1 VIRIAR
7 RIGLAAAAAIIAL
20 LAMVCLGAGF
30 GRFQITPVD
39 GRGHDVTIPRSAAAV
54 VEPVRTL
61 QLHEGDTIRARLEHD
76 RADAFYKISAID
88 SWTHDVFAFDKHG
101 KLVKLKLG
109 NQVGRV
115 THVIPYAGTPFG
127 WLAGT
132 PQGLALLF
140 VAMMLFA
147 KAALQRRMRYGDL
160 PPMRQRAY
168 ARMRGRTLISEAR
181 ARLSRPWW
189 WTRLGAAIMAAIG
202 VLSLTAGAT
211 FTATASV
218 NQGAISTGHM
228 AITVPAAG
236 ATNRLTLGATGIA
249 PGDRMQRALDVST
262 DASTTSGIMSGMTLA
277 VSASPTSLLDSN
289 NTNGLKIFVQE
300 CRTSAGATG
309 WAESGTTPAFTY
321 ACTKGAG
328 GHWNDLLNSSPTD
341 DPTAVP
347 SAGTCATSNGG
358 TSSYRA
364 VSELASPYT
373 LVNLPALSA
382 STTLHLVITLCFP
395 TAATDSYQDLTS
407 TLTFAFA
414 GVQRSGTNK

>member
-1 VIRIAR
+1 MAR
-7 RIGLAAAAAIIAL
+7 RIGLAAAAAGIAL
-20 LAMVCLGAGF
+20 LALVCFGAGF

-39 GRGHDVTIPRSAAAV
+39 ARGHGVTIPRSSAAI

-61 QLHEGDTIRARLEHD
+61 ELHGGDTIRARLEHD
-76 RADAFYKISAID
+76 RSDAFYKIEAID
-88 SWTHDVFAFDKHG
+88 SWTHDVLAYDKHG

-109 NQVGRV
+109 DQVGRV
-115 THVIPYAGTPFG
+115 ENVIPYVGTPFG

-147 KAALQRRMRYGDL
+147 KAALQRRMRYADL
-160 PPMRQRAY
+160 PPIRQRAY
-168 ARMRGRTLISEAR
+168 ARMRGRTLMDDAR
-181 ARLSRPWW
+181 SRFSRPWW

-249 PGDRMQRALDVST
+249 PGDRMQRALDVSV
-262 DASTTSGIMSGMTLA
+262 DGSTTSGILTGMTLKVTA
-277 VSASPTSLLDSN
+277 PVTSSVLNTDS
-289 NTNGLKIFVQE
+289 TNGLKIFVQD
-300 CRTSAGATG
+300 CRTSGGSSG

-341 DPTAVP
+341 DPTGVP
-347 SAGTCATSNGG
+347 PAAGTCAQSNGG
-358 TSSYRA
+358 TNSYHAASEYSSPVA
-364 VSELASPYT
+364 M
-373 LVNLPALSA
+373 VNLATLSA
-382 STTLHLVITLCFP
+382 NTTLHLVITLCFP
-395 TAATDSYQDLTS
+395 QLAGDTYQDLTS
-407 TLTFAFA
+407 ALKFEFA
-414 GVQRSGTNK
+414 GVQRNGTNQ